1 MEEDQAGVPQLF
13 RCLGPVFHQQDASAG
28 LLAAPWS
35 GPRRWWAGPLDV
47 EGLGLGSVGAAA
59 AALNLLA
66 GAPGRFATTSALTAG
81 AFDSSGHLR
90 VSGHPIQGF
99 APLSGFRRTLDGWIR
114 LHANYPHHEQRLME
128 ALGATTADGVAA
140 ALRSMESLEAEAAI
154 QSRGGVAAAVRT
166 RADWL
171 ASAMGRSA
179 GTGPWIDVTLPG
191 GKAKRTGRPVLRPV
205 EDPRRPL
212 QGVRVLD
219 LTRVIAGPVST
230 RLLGA
235 LGADVLRID
244 PPQLPE
250 LTGQFVDTGFCKRS
264 AEADLAIPGNLDRL
278 RHLLRTA
285 DVVVT
290 GYRAGS
296 LNRFG
301 LDPQA
306 LLEARPELVLAT
318 LDSWGSDGPWSGR
331 RGFDSIVQAASGIA
345 DLYGAEN
352 NDGGWQPGALPVQAL
367 DHATGYG
374 LAAGAIALL
383 AHRQHGGLG
392 GWARLS
398 LARTAE
404 ELLNL
409 PALPALPELPGL
421 PGETGRPAGPPPAPV
436 LRTQASTYGGLRYAA
451 PPLLA
456 DGQPLDYDRPP
467 VPYGSSELA
476 WA

>member
-1 MEEDQAGVPQLF
+1 MEEVPDGVPPLF
-13 RCLGPVFHQQDASAG
+13 RCLVPVFHQQDASGG
-28 LLAAPWS
+28 LLPAPWS

-47 EGLGLGSVGAAA
+47 EGLGLGAVGAAA

-90 VSGHPIQGF
+90 ISGRPIQGF

-114 LHANYPHHEQRLME
+114 LHANYPHHAQRLME
-128 ALGATTADGVAA
+128 ALGTTTADGVDA
-140 ALRSMESLEAEAAI
+140 ALRSMESLDAEAAI

-166 RADWL
+166 RAEWRG
-171 ASAMGRSA
+171 SAMGRSS
-179 GTGPWIDVTLPG
+179 GRGPWIDVTLPG
-191 GKAKRTGRPVLRPV
+191 GKTQGTERPVLQPL
-205 EDPRRPL
+205 ENPRRPL

-250 LTGQFVDTGFCKRS
+250 ITGQFVDTGFCKRS
-264 AEADLAIPGNLDRL
+264 AEADLATPGNLHRL
-278 RHLLRTA
+278 HHLLQAA

-301 LDPQA
+301 LDPHA
-306 LLEARPELVLAT
+306 LLDARPELVVAT
-318 LDSWGSDGPWSGR
+318 LDSWGSEGPWSGR
-331 RGFDSIVQAASGIA
+331 RGFDSIVQAATGIA
-345 DLYGAEN
+345 DLYGAED

-374 LAAGAIALL
+374 LAAGAMALL
-383 AHRQHGGLG
+383 AHRQRGGLG

-409 PALPALPELPGL
+409 PALPALS
-421 PGETGRPAGPPPAPV
+421 GEAGRPAGPPPALV
-436 LRTQASTYGGLRYAA
+436 LRTQASTYGELRYAA

-456 DGQPLDYDRPP
+456 DGQPLDYGRPP